1 MAVADVNYDEVFA
14 EVAHF
19 HPEFSIVVA
28 CICVPAGTSYIGVF
42 HPRVRVVCP
51 VAFPLKVAPRVA
63 ELQQAKRAALDGAD
77 HAVSVP
83 LADAVLGICR
93 LLQILKSQ

>member
-1 MAVADVNYDEVFA
+1 LRIGAGVAVADVNYVEVFA

-42 HPRVRVVCP
+42 
-51 VAFPLKVAPRVA
+51 APRVA